1 MDIERVRKELQASA
15 LREFPNPERVG
26 CPDPAVLDAMS
37 RRTIEMTQAQ
47 LHHITHC
54 SPCFQTFLVDPRGD
68 SEEASRPIPNRRRG
82 LRRRNCCGSDYL
94 YGGRPFHVPSP
105 DSRPRHSGTLDLRPL
120 SEYRGTDSGRATEAK
135 PTLILPRKNLHLTLY
150 FPVGA
155 DEGQYTLQLLD
166 GQLHTLLK
174 QHLTATLQNH
184 VVTASADLDLRSFSP
199 ASIRLPF
206 RKLATNGARILCCCN
221 RA

>member
-37 RRTIEMTQAQ
+37 RRTIEITQSQ

-54 SPCFQTFLVDPRGD
+54 SPCFQTFLSIR
-68 SEEASRPIPNRRRG
+68 EEIRKRRAVR
-82 LRRRNCCGSDYL
+82 LRIAAAACAAAIVVGAIIYTVADRL
-94 YGGRPFHVPSP
+94 KSP
-105 DSRPRHSGTLDLRPL
+105 AQVAVLATPATLDLRPL

-135 PTLILPRKNLHLTLY
+135 PALILPRKNLRLTLF

-174 QHLTATLQNH
+174 QQLTATLQNH
-184 VVTASADLDLRSFSP
+184 VVTAGADLDLSSFSP
-199 ASIRLPF
+199 GAHTLAIQRIGDGWRLYSV
-206 RKLATNGARILCCCN
+206 LLQ
-221 RA
+221 

>member
-26 CPDPAVLDAMS
+26 CPDPLVLDAIS
-37 RRTIEMTQAQ
+37 RRKREMTQEQ

-54 SPCFQTFLVDPRGD
+54 SPCFQTFLSVR
-68 SEEASRPIPNRRRG
+68 EELGKRRAIRFRLAVAACAAAIAVG
-82 LRRRNCCGSDYL
+82 AIIYAVADRST
-94 YGGRPFHVPSP
+94 SP
-105 DSRPRHSGTLDLRPL
+105 TQLAFLSTPATLDLRPL
-120 SEYRGTDSGRATEAK
+120 SEYRGTDAGRAAEAK

-155 DEGQYTLQLLD
+155 DEGPYTLQLLD
-166 GQLHTLLK
+166 GQLHALLK

-184 VVTASADLDLRSFSP
+184 VVTAMADLDLRSFSP
-199 ASIRLPF
+199 GAYT
-206 RKLATNGARILCCCN
+206 LAMQRIGDEWRTYSVLLQ
-221 RA
+221 